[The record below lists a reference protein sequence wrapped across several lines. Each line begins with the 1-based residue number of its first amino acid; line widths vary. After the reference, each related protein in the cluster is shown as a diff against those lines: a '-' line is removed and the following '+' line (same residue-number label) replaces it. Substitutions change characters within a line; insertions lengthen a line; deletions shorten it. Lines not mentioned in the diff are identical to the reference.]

1 MPDRVRD
8 RRRRRRVV
16 GERHPDAHHRVE
28 VDTTGIEAARSQ
40 FGGLDPAASLTGML
54 VAIAMILILGGLIAA
69 VVGTIAFEGGIAATD
84 ENITIGSLIAGLVT
98 LFVAFL
104 VGGWAAGRMARY
116 DGGVNGL
123 MTAVW
128 FLILTA
134 IFAALG
140 LWIGEQYNVFVDVDM
155 PNWMATWLGTDAT
168 TGAVIG
174 GIVAVLVS
182 LLGGLLGGTLGAR
195 YHRGAD
201 ATIAATSGMTG
212 YVEEDRVVVDH
223 DNGGVVDRR
232 DEDRA
237 LSDWSDEA
245 LLDER
250 RVLLR
255 TDQEDVELSRRT
267 HSLDEIDRE
276 LERRGYDP
284 AAIR

>member
-8 RRRRRRVV
+8 RTRRRRVV
-16 GERHPDAHHRVE
+16 SERHPDVHDRVDVAE
-28 VDTTGIEAARSQ
+28 SGIEAARSQ
-40 FGGLDPAASLTGML
+40 FGGLDLAASLTGML

-69 VVGTIAFEGGIAATD
+69 AVGTIAFEGGIAATD

-134 IFAALG
+134 IFAGLG
-140 LWIGEQYNVFVDVDM
+140 LWIGEQYNVFVDVEM
-155 PNWMATWLGTDAT
+155 PNWMATWLGTNAT

-195 YHRGAD
+195 YHRAAD
-201 ATIAATSGMTG
+201 ATIAATSGVTSR
-212 YVEEDRVVVDH
+212 YVEEDGLVDVGSGRVVDL
-223 DNGGVVDRR
+223 RE
-232 DEDRA
+232 EDRP
-237 LSDWSDEA
+237 LSDWSDED

-255 TDQEDVELSRRT
+255 TDQEDVELSRRA
-267 HSLDEIDRE
+267 HSLEEIESE

>member
-8 RRRRRRVV
+8 RTRGRRVV
-16 GERHPDAHHRVE
+16 SERHPDAHDRIDVA
-28 VDTTGIEAARSQ
+28 DRGIEAARSQ
-40 FGGLDPAASLTGML
+40 FGGLDLAASLTGML

-69 VVGTIAFEGGIAATD
+69 AVGTIAFEGGIAATD
-84 ENITIGSLIAGLVT
+84 ENITLGSLIAGLVT

-134 IFAALG
+134 IFAGLG
-140 LWIGEQYNVFVDVDM
+140 LWIGEQYNVFVDVEM
-155 PNWMATWLGTDAT
+155 PNWTATWLGTDAT

-195 YHRGAD
+195 YHRAAD
-201 ATIAATSGMTG
+201 ATIAATSGVTG
-212 YVEEDRVVVDH
+212 QYVEDRAVDVEGGRVVDS
-223 DNGGVVDRR
+223 R
-232 DEDRA
+232 DEDRP

-255 TDQEDVELSRRT
+255 TDQEDVELSRRA
-267 HSLDEIDRE
+267 HSLAEIDTE

>member
-1 MPDRVRD
+1 MSDRVRD
-8 RRRRRRVV
+8 RTRRRRIVR
-16 GERHPDAHHRVE
+16 ERNPDARVD
-28 VDTTGIEAARSQ
+28 VADTGIEAARSQ
-40 FGGLDPAASLTGML
+40 FGGLDLAASLTGML

-69 VVGTIAFEGGIAATD
+69 AVGTIAFEGGIAATD

-134 IFAALG
+134 IFAGLG
-140 LWIGEQYNVFVDVDM
+140 LWIGEQYNVFVDVEM
-155 PNWMATWLGTDAT
+155 PNWMATWLGTEAT

-182 LLGGLLGGTLGAR
+182 LLGGLLGGSLGAR
-195 YHRGAD
+195 YHRAAD
-201 ATIAATSGMTG
+201 ATIAATSGVAGRYM
-212 YVEEDRVVVDH
+212 EEDHVVDLEGGRVVDL
-223 DNGGVVDRR
+223 R
-232 DEDRA
+232 DEDRP
-237 LSDWSDEA
+237 LSAWSDED

-255 TDQEDVELSRRT
+255 TDQEDVELSRRA
-267 HSLDEIDRE
+267 HSLEEIDSE